1 MGDVSSNPTSS
12 QLLLTSLRRHSRRP
26 AITVGEQSWSYAQ
39 IDEMSD
45 RLAAFLAAQ
54 GVGPGIAVAVH
65 LRNGCEYVVAEF
77 AILKLAAI
85 RVPLNELMGIP
96 ELTYCLEHSGAKVLI
111 THWDLPKADR
121 AQNGP
126 IEVIVGLES
135 SEQLALGQLNW
146 SDAMAKQTSV
156 ERITARADDTA
167 IIAYTGGTTGRPK
180 GVRHTYG
187 RMAWNLFSH
196 INCLDIRA
204 EEVMLLTTPL
214 PHSSGYHM
222 VAGFLQGAHIVI
234 EPKFD
239 PDRFF
244 ELCRQLGVTWTMM
257 VPTML
262 YRLLDHPAA
271 GSVDHSALATIV
283 YGAAPI
289 NRARLEEGLQKFGR
303 IFLQIYGQ
311 TECPNLITTLSK
323 DDHTNPDLLTSCGQ
337 AVPLVELRLRPDES
351 GAGEVEV
358 HSPYLLKEYYKDPVV
373 TNEALRGGWLKTG
386 DLARLEN
393 GYLFLVDR
401 AKDMIITGGMNVYS
415 TEVEGVLR
423 EHHGVR
429 EAAVVGIPDPDWG
442 EAVTAVVIANDGSIP
457 EEIRKFAKAR
467 LSAYKVPKSVHI
479 ITEMPLTQYGKIDKR
494 RLRAMMVEE
503 MGLVLGANTHT

>member
-1 MGDVSSNPTSS
+1 MGDVPNRPTSS
-12 QLLLTSLRRHSRRP
+12 RLLLASLRRHARRP
-26 AITVGEQSWSYAQ
+26 AITIGGQSWTYLE

-45 RLAAFLAAQ
+45 RLAGFLAEQ
-54 GVGPGIAVAVH
+54 GVGPGVAVAVH

-77 AILKLAAI
+77 AILKLAAV
-85 RVPLNELMGIP
+85 RVPLNELMGVP

-111 THWDLPKADR
+111 THGDLPKADR
-121 AQNGP
+121 AQTELVE
-126 IEVIVGLES
+126 ITVGGKSAEPP
-135 SEQLALGQLNW
+135 AARKVHW
-146 SDAMAKQTSV
+146 SDAMAEQLLFETIS
-156 ERITARADDTA
+156 ADADDTA

-204 EEVMLLTTPL
+204 EEVILLTTPL

-222 VAGFLQGAHIVI
+222 VAGFLQGAHVVI
-234 EPKFD
+234 EHKFD

-244 ELCRQLGVTWTMM
+244 ALCRELGVTWTMM

-262 YRLLDHPAA
+262 YRLLDHPSA
-271 GSVDHSALATIV
+271 GSADHKALATIV

-289 NRARLEEGLQKFGR
+289 NRARLEEGLRKFGQV
-303 IFLQIYGQ
+303 FLQIYGQ

-337 AVPLVELRLRPDES
+337 AVPLVELRLRPDGS

-358 HSPYLLKEYYKDPVV
+358 SSPYLLTEYYKDPVV
-373 TNEALRGGWLKTG
+373 TKEALGGGWLKTG

-401 AKDMIITGGMNVYS
+401 AKDMIISGGMNVYS
-415 TEVEGVLR
+415 TEVESVLR
-423 EHHGVR
+423 EHPGVT
-429 EAAVVGIPDPDWG
+429 EAAVVGIPHPDWG
-442 EAVTAVVIANDGSIP
+442 EAVTAVVIADDGSIP
-457 EEIRKFAKAR
+457 EQIRQFAKAR

-494 RLRAMMVEE
+494 RVRAMMVEE
-503 MGLVLGANTHT
+503 MGPVLGADPHT

>member
-1 MGDVSSNPTSS
+1 MGDVPNRPTSS
-12 QLLLTSLRRHSRRP
+12 QLLLASLRCHARRP
-26 AITVGEQSWSYAQ
+26 AITIDGQSWTYAQ

-45 RLAAFLAAQ
+45 RLAGFLTGQ
-54 GVGPGIAVAVH
+54 GVGPGVAVAVH

-85 RVPLNELMGIP
+85 RVPLNELMGVP

-111 THWDLPKADR
+111 THGDLPKADR
-121 AQNGP
+121 AHTGLVE
-126 IEVIVGLES
+126 IIVGGES
-135 SEQLALGQLNW
+135 SEPLPEGQFSW
-146 SDAMAKQTSV
+146 SDAMAMQHLFETI
-156 ERITARADDTA
+156 EAGADDTA

-222 VAGFLQGAHIVI
+222 VAGYLQGAHVVI

-244 ELCRQLGVTWTMM
+244 VLCRELGVTWTMM

-262 YRLLDHPAA
+262 YRLLDHPSA
-271 GSVDHSALATIV
+271 GSGDHRALATIV

-289 NRARLEEGLQKFGR
+289 NRARLEEGLRKFGEV
-303 IFLQIYGQ
+303 FLQIYGQ

-323 DDHTNPDLLTSCGQ
+323 DDHTNADLLTSCGQ
-337 AVPLVELRLRPDES
+337 AVPLVELRVQPDES
-351 GAGEVEV
+351 GTGEVEV
-358 HSPYLLKEYYKDPVV
+358 RSPYLLTEYYKDPVV
-373 TNEALRGGWLKTG
+373 TREAMQDGWLKTG

-401 AKDMIITGGMNVYS
+401 AKDMIISGGMNVYS

-429 EAAVVGIPDPDWG
+429 EAAVVGIPHPDWG
-442 EAVTAVVIANDGSIP
+442 EAVTAVVIADDDSNP
-457 EEIRKFAKAR
+457 EEIRQFAKAR

-479 ITEMPLTQYGKIDKR
+479 IAEMPLTQYGKIDKR
-494 RLRAMMVEE
+494 RVRALMVEA
-503 MGLVLGANTHT
+503 LGADPQ

>member
-26 AITVGEQSWSYAQ
+26 AITVGELSWSYAQ

-45 RLAAFLAAQ
+45 RLAALLAAQ

-156 ERITARADDTA
+156 ERITAGADDTA

-271 GSVDHSALATIV
+271 GSSDHNALATIV

-289 NRARLEEGLQKFGR
+289 NRARLEEGLQKFGKV
-303 IFLQIYGQ
+303 FLQIYGQ

-358 HSPYLLKEYYKDPVV
+358 SSPYLLTEYYKDPVV
-373 TNEALRGGWLKTG
+373 TNETLCDGWLKTG

-423 EHHGVR
+423 EHLGVR

-494 RLRAMMVEE
+494 RLRAMMIEE

>member
-156 ERITARADDTA
+156 ERITAGADDTA

-271 GSVDHSALATIV
+271 GSSDHNALATIV

-289 NRARLEEGLQKFGR
+289 NRARLEEGLQKFGKV
-303 IFLQIYGQ
+303 FLQIYGQ

-358 HSPYLLKEYYKDPVV
+358 SSPYLLTEYYKDPVV
-373 TNEALRGGWLKTG
+373 TNETLCDGWLKTG

-423 EHHGVR
+423 EHLGVR

-494 RLRAMMVEE
+494 RLRAMMIEE

>member
-1 MGDVSSNPTSS
+1 MDDASNRPTSC
-12 QLLLTSLRRHSRRP
+12 QLLLASLRCHAHRP
-26 AITVGEQSWSYAQ
+26 AITISGQSWTYAQ

-45 RLAAFLAAQ
+45 RLAGVLAQ
-54 GVGPGIAVAVH
+54 RGVGPGVSVAVH

-85 RVPLNELMGIP
+85 RVPLNELMGAP
-96 ELTYCLEHSGAKVLI
+96 ELNYCLEHSGAKVLI
-111 THWDLPKADR
+111 TNHDLPKPNRVQTDL
-121 AQNGP
+121 
-126 IEVIVGLES
+126 IEIIVGWET
-135 SEQLALGQLNW
+135 SEQLSEGQLNW
-146 SDAMAKQTSV
+146 LDAMAV
-156 ERITARADDTA
+156 RLPFEAITAGADETA

-222 VAGFLQGAHIVI
+222 VAAFLQGAHVVI

-244 ELCRQLGVTWTMM
+244 KLCRQLAVTWTMM

-271 GSVDHSALATIV
+271 GSSDHKDLATIV

-289 NRARLEEGLQKFGR
+289 NRARLEEGLRKFGKV
-303 IFLQIYGQ
+303 FLQIYGQ

-323 DDHTNPDLLTSCGQ
+323 DDHTNPDLLTSCGR

-358 HSPYLLKEYYKDPVV
+358 RSPYLLTEYYKDPLV
-373 TNEALRGGWLKTG
+373 TSEAIHDGWLKTG

-401 AKDMIITGGMNVYS
+401 AKDMIISGGMNVYS

-423 EHHGVR
+423 EHHDVK
-429 EAAVVGIPDPDWG
+429 EAAVVGIPHPDWG
-442 EAVTAVVIANDGSIP
+442 EAVTAVVIAQDNVNSH
-457 EEIRKFAKAR
+457 EIRQFAKAR

-479 ITEMPLTQYGKIDKR
+479 IAEMPLTQYGKIDKR
-494 RLRAMMVEE
+494 RIRAMMIET
-503 MGLVLGANTHT
+503 LGAEKQ

>member
-1 MGDVSSNPTSS
+1 MSNVFNAPTSA
-12 QLLLTSLRRHSRRP
+12 QLLLVSLQRHAKRP

-39 IDEMSD
+39 IDAMSD
-45 RLAAFLAAQ
+45 RLAGFLAEQ
-54 GVGPGIAVAVH
+54 GVGPGVAVAVH

-85 RVPLNELMGIP
+85 RVPLNELMGVP
-96 ELTYCLEHSGAKVLI
+96 ELTYCLEHSGAQVLV
-111 THWDLPKADR
+111 TNADLPKAIGLNR
-121 AQNGP
+121 EP
-126 IEVIVGLES
+126 FTILVGAEADKSLDKN
-135 SEQLALGQLNW
+135 QAHW
-146 SDAMAKQTSV
+146 SDAMAG
-156 ERITARADDTA
+156 RIAFNPQIAGSEDTA

-196 INCLDIRA
+196 INCLDIRS

-222 VAGFLQGAHIVI
+222 VAAFLQGAHVVI
-234 EPKFD
+234 EGRFD
-239 PDRFF
+239 PQRFF
-244 ELCRQLGVTWTMM
+244 ELCRNLSVTWTMM

-271 GSVDHSALATIV
+271 GSDAHHSLSTIV

-289 NRARLEEGLQKFGR
+289 NRERLEDGLGKFGKV
-303 IFLQIYGQ
+303 FLQIYGQ

-323 DDHTNPDLLTSCGQ
+323 DDHTNPNLLASCGR

-358 HSPYLLKEYYKDPVV
+358 RSPYLLTEYFRDPVA
-373 TNEALRGGWLKTG
+373 TQEALQDGWLRTG
-386 DLARLEN
+386 DLARLED

-401 AKDMIITGGMNVYS
+401 AKDMIISGGMNVYS
-415 TEVEGVLR
+415 TEVENVLR
-423 EHHGVR
+423 EHPDVQ
-429 EAAVVGIPDPDWG
+429 EAAVVGVPHPDWG
-442 EAVTAVVIANDGSIP
+442 EAVTAVVIATEGSNL
-457 EEIRKFAKAR
+457 EEIRQFAKAR
-467 LSAYKVPKSVHI
+467 LSAYKAPKSVHLI
-479 ITEMPLTQYGKIDKR
+479 AEMPLTQYGKIDKR
-494 RLRAMMVEE
+494 TIRAMMVEE
-503 MGLVLGANTHT
+503 MGPVLGSDAHT

>member
-1 MGDVSSNPTSS
+1 MGEVLKAPTSS
-12 QLLLTSLRRHSRRP
+12 QLLLAALRRHADRP
-26 AITVGEQSWSYAQ
+26 AITVAGQTWTYAQ
-39 IDEMSD
+39 IDEMSE
-45 RLAAFLAAQ
+45 RLAGFLATQ
-54 GVGPGIAVAVH
+54 GVGPGVAVAVH

-85 RVPLNELMGIP
+85 RVPLNELMGVP
-96 ELTYCLEHSGAKVLI
+96 ELGHCLEHSGARILI
-111 THWDLPKADR
+111 ADADLPKASA
-121 AQNGP
+121 AQGGLVE
-126 IEVIVGLES
+126 IIVGCAPG
-135 SEQLALGQLNW
+135 QPLADGQVDWTEAL
-146 SDAMAKQTSV
+146 AG
-156 ERITARADDTA
+156 RAPIGRRAALPEDTA

-222 VAGFLQGAHIVI
+222 VAGFLQGAHVVI
-234 EPKFD
+234 ESRFD
-239 PDRFF
+239 PQRFF
-244 ELCRQLGVTWTMM
+244 ELCREVDVTWTMV

-271 GSVDHSALATIV
+271 GSMDHRSLNTIV

-289 NRARLEEGLQKFGR
+289 NRERLEEGLRKFGKV
-303 IFLQIYGQ
+303 FLQIYGQ

-323 DDHTNPDLLTSCGQ
+323 DDHTNPDLLASCGR
-337 AVPLVELRLRPDES
+337 AVPLVELRLQPDES

-358 HSPYLLKEYYKDPVV
+358 SSPYLLTEYFRDPVA
-373 TNEALRGGWLKTG
+373 TREALHDGWLKTG
-386 DLARLEN
+386 DLARLEG

-401 AKDMIITGGMNVYS
+401 AKDMIISGGMNVYS
-415 TEVEGVLR
+415 VEVEAVLR
-423 EHHGVR
+423 EHPGVR
-429 EAAVVGIPDPDWG
+429 EAAVVGIPHPDWG
-442 EAVTAVVIANDGSIP
+442 EAVTAVVIADNGALAED
-457 EEIRKFAKAR
+457 IRQFAKAR

-479 ITEMPLTQYGKIDKR
+479 VVELPLTQYGKIDKR
-494 RLRAMMVEE
+494 RIRALMIDAPAGRPE
-503 MGLVLGANTHT
+503 